1 MFYFTVNSFIYGNV
15 LPLYARFISIYYYS
29 ELYQNNI
36 KGGVIMFLSA
46 GFFLCFLY
54 GLHLVLTQEE
64 EDYEEEE

>member
-1 MFYFTVNSFIYGNV
+1 
-15 LPLYARFISIYYYS
+15 
-29 ELYQNNI
+29 
-36 KGGVIMFLSA
+36 MFLGA